1 MLQAMLRCRAADD
14 MAKGNQTSST
24 KLGTDVDERLQKDSS
39 NAKLIYSSF
48 IESVR
53 FNIATFVK
61 YAKKPQECLNLFVVL
76 GRCREVSQPS
86 V

>member
-1 MLQAMLRCRAADD
+1 MNFSSCIWFAAVFVQCVNVHMLQAMLWCRAADD

-48 IESVR
+48 IEGIR
-53 FNIATFVK
+53 F
-61 YAKKPQECLNLFVVL
+61 
-76 GRCREVSQPS
+76 
-86 V
+86 